1 MRNGRICHVD
11 IIVGING
18 TGKTTWCLKMFRLLA
33 RIRPVYIVH
42 LGTEQAFNVF
52 PKVSI
57 LDRKQVSRIK
67 NGIYQ
72 ISAHDHIKDVA
83 ETTDVV
89 GWDKDKQKEVVK
101 RRDVFYFIFKN
112 LHNAFVVF
120 DDVRNLIGDNMTKS
134 VEDLLI
140 NRRQKMLDLFFIF
153 HGLNLIP
160 PRLFDYYTLLIVF
173 NTMGKID
180 RSLHKIPFGDT
191 IEKICDIVNERSNSV
206 KNAYAIID
214 PKNLNNIKNIKIDY
228 VKP

>member
-1 MRNGRICHVD
+1 MSNGRICHVD

-18 TGKTTWCLKMFRLLA
+18 TGKTTWCLQTFSLLA
-33 RIRPVYIVH
+33 QTRPVYIVH

-67 NGIYQ
+67 KGIYQ

-83 ETTDVV
+83 EKTDVI
-89 GWDKDKQKEVVK
+89 GWSEEQQKNVIK
-101 RRDVFYFIFKN
+101 KRDVFYFIFQN

-120 DDVRNLIGDNMTKS
+120 DDVRNLLGDNMPKS

-180 RSLHKIPFGDT
+180 RSLHKIPFGET
-191 IEKICDIVNERSNSV
+191 IEKICDIVNECSNSI

-214 PKNLNNIKNIKIDY
+214 PKNLNNIKNIKIEY